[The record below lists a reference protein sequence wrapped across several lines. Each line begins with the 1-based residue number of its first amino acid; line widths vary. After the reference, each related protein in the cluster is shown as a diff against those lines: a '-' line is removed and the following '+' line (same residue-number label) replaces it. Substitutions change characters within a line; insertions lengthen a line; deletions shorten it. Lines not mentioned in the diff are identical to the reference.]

1 MIKPGLHNKTSNHTW
16 IIIVIAGIFIISA
29 YIILPKPLFKSPLS
43 TAVVDKEGQLLGA
56 RIAADGQWRF
66 GEGKTVPQKF
76 VCALLNYE
84 DRRFYQ
90 HPGVDVKS
98 MGSAILSQLS
108 LGKKRRGGSTL
119 TMQVMRLALQNHHR
133 TISSK
138 LQEIAGALVLE
149 FSHSKSEILQYYLNN
164 APFGGNIVGIEA
176 ACWRYFGKN
185 AADLSWAEAAMLAVL
200 PNQPSMIHISKNRPT
215 LKLKRDHLLKILYVN
230 HIIDEVTLSLS
241 LDEPLPEKP
250 LPLPMLA
257 GHLVDHLTFNEGKKG
272 IQITSL
278 NPDLQ
283 QLAFNVATKYND
295 IYKEDQIAHIAVLIL
310 DNQSNKVLAYVGNT
324 SSSPIDMIM
333 AKRSSGSILKPL
345 LYMAAMDDGLIYPS
359 SLLSDIPIAINGY
372 SPSNFDRDFRG
383 AIGADEALQRS
394 LNIPYV
400 LLLRKYGISKFL
412 TKLHKSGI
420 TTFRKSADHYGLSL
434 ILGGGEA
441 TLWEVS
447 NVYASIARLANEYIE
462 NGGKYRN
469 QFYHQAAFTPPYPNF
484 NKMALTKTAPVFS
497 AGSAFACAE
506 ALKKL
511 GRPDED
517 GLWEE
522 FSSQHP
528 LAWKTGTSF
537 GHRDAWAIG
546 FDKNYTIGI
555 WVGNASGVARSN
567 LTGIHRA
574 APVLFDIY
582 NQLPNTSWF
591 DAPWDDLKK
600 IQICSQSGMKAKDQC
615 PNKVWQYVPQSCI
628 KNEMCAYHQIAMIS
642 TNTGKRLMKECE
654 GSAKYTADTF
664 LVIPPAEAAFYA
676 RHHSDFKELPPLEEG
691 CINAGIGDGKPNF
704 SLIYPSEN
712 TRMYLPN
719 DLAGQRQAMV
729 FKAHHYDKAAQLYW
743 YLDGRYL
750 GSTVEFHT
758 MEIQTTKG
766 KHLLTLTDAT
776 GAEVFRKFELLE
788 R

>member
-1 MIKPGLHNKTSNHTW
+1 MISPSLRNKSNKYCW
-16 IIIVIAGIFIISA
+16 IFIVIAGVFIASPLV
-29 YIILPKPLFKSPLS
+29 ILPIPLFKSPLS
-43 TAVVDKEGQLLGA
+43 TAVVDEEGQLLGA
-56 RIAADGQWRF
+56 RIATDGQWRF
-66 GEGKTVPQKF
+66 GAGKTVPQKF

-84 DRRFYQ
+84 DRHFYQ

-98 MGSAILSQLS
+98 MGAAILSQMS
-108 LGKKRRGGSTL
+108 SGNKKRGGSTI
-119 TMQVMRLALQNHHR
+119 TMQVMRLALENHHR
-133 TISSK
+133 TIFSK
-138 LQEIAGALVLE
+138 IQEIAGAMVLE
-149 FSHSKSEILQYYLNN
+149 FSHSKEEILQYYLNN

-185 AADLSWAEAAMLAVL
+185 ASDLSWAEAAMLAVL
-200 PNQPSMIHISKNRPT
+200 PNQPSMIHISKNRPI
-215 LKLKRDHLLKILYVN
+215 LKSKRDRLLNKLYAL

-250 LPLPMLA
+250 LPLPTLA
-257 GHLVDHLTFNEGKKG
+257 GHLVDHLTFNKRMTG
-272 IQITSL
+272 IHTTSL

-283 QLAFNVATKYND
+283 LLALNVATKYND
-295 IYKEDQIAHIAVLIL
+295 IYKEDQIEHIAVLIL
-310 DNQSNKVLAYVGNT
+310 DNQSNKVLAYIGNT
-324 SSSPIDMIM
+324 KSSPIDMIM

-345 LYMAAMDDGLIYPS
+345 LYMAALDDGIIYPT

-372 SPSNFDRDFRG
+372 SPANFDRDFRG

-412 TKLHKSGI
+412 NKLHKAGI
-420 TTFRKSADHYGLSL
+420 TTFHKSADHYGLSL

-441 TLWEVS
+441 SLWEMS
-447 NVYASIARLANEYIE
+447 NVYASISRLANEYVE

-469 QFYHQAAFTPPYPNF
+469 QFYHSASFLPPYLTF
-484 NKMALTKTAPVFS
+484 GKMPLSKTAPVFS
-497 AGSAFACAE
+497 AGAAFACAE
-506 ALKKL
+506 TLKKL
-511 GRPDED
+511 GRPDEE

-537 GHRDAWAIG
+537 GHKDAWAIG
-546 FDKNYTIGI
+546 FDKKYTIGI

-591 DAPWDDLKK
+591 DAPWDDLRK
-600 IQICSQSGMKAKDQC
+600 IQICSQSGLKAKDQC
-615 PNKVWQYVPQSCI
+615 PKKVEQYVPHSSL
-628 KNEMCAYHQIAMIS
+628 KNEMCAYHQVAMIS
-642 TNTGKRLMKECE
+642 SFTGKRLMKECT
-654 GSAKYTADTF
+654 GPTSYTIDTF
-664 LVIPPAEAAFYA
+664 FVIPPAEAAFYA
-676 RHHSDFKELPPLEEG
+676 RHHSDFKELPPLEDD
-691 CINAGIGDGKPNF
+691 CISAGIGDGKPNF

-719 DLAGQRQAMV
+719 NIAGQRQAMV
-729 FKAHHYDKAAQLYW
+729 FKAHHYDPSAKLYW
-743 YLDGRYL
+743 YLDGKYL
-750 GSTVEFHT
+750 GSTMEFHS
-758 MEIQTTKG
+758 MEIQSTKG
-766 KHLLTLTDAT
+766 KHLLTLTDAS
-776 GAEVFRKFELLE
+776 GAEVVRKFELIE